1 MKAAEASRL
10 WEEKVPEP
18 VRAKAA
24 KGARLARDNRT
35 LVLAVAG
42 AAAALW
48 LTCRAGRDEPGG
60 HRRAQPAGPAL
71 VAGRTGRFVGPA

>member
-48 LTCRAGRDEPGG
+48 FTCR
-60 HRRAQPAGPAL
+60 RRKG
-71 VAGRTGRFVGPA
+71 